1 MTFFKSIEFPE
12 LALTLAEAFDEPEL
26 LEDDADDA
34 EESVKVLTSELAVNE
49 PMAFVNWEDTLAYT
63 NWEVTDA
70 LIVWTESLAIVA

>member
-49 PMAFVNWEDTLAYT
+49 PMAFVNGKIHLRI
-63 NWEVTDA
+63 
-70 LIVWTESLAIVA
+70 LIGKSLMHLLFGRNH